1 MVLYRLMNPVP
12 TTACGDS
19 LVRQKNFTQNNITY
33 MLLKK
38 NHVLINLFLIDSERA
53 SGHPLMAPLLI
64 SSSVTLSIN
73 TLCNGAQT
81 KTQYF
86 IHRASKYMYQ
96 LLSCTPLPS
105 SHAFTPKLRCGYYAL
120 ILYRPDHDVWYF
132 SFLLN
137 SIHFYKKDTCTLSHI
152 FNKYCDDLISHFGD
166 ASL

>member
-38 NHVLINLFLIDSERA
+38 KHVLINLFLIDSERA

-137 SIHFYKKDTCTLSHI
+137 SIHFYKKDTCTLSQY
-152 FNKYCDDLISHFGD
+152 KLINIVMI
-166 ASL
+166 

>member
-1 MVLYRLMNPVP
+1 MNPVP

-19 LVRQKNFTQNNITY
+19 LVRQKNSTQNNITY

-38 NHVLINLFLIDSERA
+38 NHVLINLFLIDAERA

-120 ILYRPDHDVWYF
+120 ILYRSDHDVWYF
-132 SFLLN
+132 RFCLTVFIFIRK
-137 SIHFYKKDTCTLSHI
+137 IHVR
-152 FNKYCDDLISHFGD
+152 
-166 ASL
+166 

>member
-1 MVLYRLMNPVP
+1 M
-12 TTACGDS
+12 
-19 LVRQKNFTQNNITY
+19 
-33 MLLKK
+33 
-38 NHVLINLFLIDSERA
+38 LINLFLIDSERA

-120 ILYRPDHDVWYF
+120 ILYRSDHDVWYF
-132 SFLLN
+132 RFCLTVFIFIRKSNTSSVIDLTR
-137 SIHFYKKDTCTLSHI
+137 IIPTCTCSKL
-152 FNKYCDDLISHFGD
+152 YCISDPCTMHVCFQSVEQFHPYLYFGIVI
-166 ASL
+166 